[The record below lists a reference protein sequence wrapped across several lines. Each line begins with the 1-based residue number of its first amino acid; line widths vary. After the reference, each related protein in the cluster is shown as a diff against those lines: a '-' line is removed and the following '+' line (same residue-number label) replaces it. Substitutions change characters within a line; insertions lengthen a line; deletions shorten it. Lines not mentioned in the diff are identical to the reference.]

1 MALKQLF
8 KNKKTDMLR
17 RHGSCESAEFVLEE
31 NKKARVSKICG
42 NRKRKGY
49 PIVSMYDKQR
59 VTSTLKIEL
68 NLFSSFL
75 IQ

>member
-1 MALKQLF
+1 MALKKLF

-42 NRKRKGY
+42 NGKGKGY
-49 PIVSMYDKQR
+49 PIFFYVR
-59 VTSTLKIEL
+59 
-68 NLFSSFL
+68 
-75 IQ
+75 